1 MRLET
6 LGIAG
11 ISVERLTWVK
21 IAGRLRWRKRVGGWP
36 LPRSLRR
43 FRAQSTLVLA
53 ACLSIGIL
61 SAGLAAH
68 SESAKDAPTE
78 LRTITTAHEAHSL
91 TSEEAKRAYPIH
103 LQGVVTYFDADTGSG
118 HGALYIHDS
127 SGSVFVKFAPGS
139 IKSLP
144 IGSIVAVFGVSNPG
158 GFAPIVDQA
167 KVQVIGRSTLP
178 ADAVP
183 VSRTQ
188 LFAGQYEG
196 QWVEV
201 EGIVHSASDKG
212 HLITL
217 ELEVMDGLLFVTSV
231 REPGADYASLVDAR
245 VRIHGHEAPLYNSS
259 DQMVGARVV
268 FPNLSAI
275 HVIEAA
281 PGDPFQLPTLLID
294 NLFRWDNMSAM
305 RHRVHLRGVVTMQW
319 PGASLCIHDA
329 SGGICA
335 QTFQDTRLAMGDV
348 VDVVGFAGSENSTAV
363 LSNAV
368 FKRAGS
374 GVPVTAQPITAEE
387 ALLGKHNSEPIQIE
401 GQLIGRD
408 LASADTTLMLTSGKF
423 IFTAVLPR
431 ALTGP
436 ETDVWQ
442 NGSVLRIT
450 GICSAQFDPQL
461 SVLKDGMAVTKSF
474 RVLMRSPAD
483 VAVIHKPS
491 WWTASHALMLLT
503 VALAITLGVL
513 FWVVDLRRRVELQA
527 DLLRASEGRF
537 RHMAHHD
544 ALTGLATR
552 QLLQDRLGM
561 AVETANRHKT
571 GLGLLMVDLDK
582 FKDINDTFGHHAGDE
597 VLRVTADRL
606 LTAVRKADTVARIGG
621 DEFVILLADLRDP
634 HVAER
639 IAANIVKNLAAP
651 ISFGELALP
660 VSVSVGLCT
669 ALAGKLDAEVLL
681 KSADAALYQAKESG
695 RNRYRVFT
703 PDAPGA

>member
-1 MRLET
+1 VGDTTRMHWEIHTTICLLFVRLCR
-6 LGIAG
+6 LSLVSALFC
-11 ISVERLTWVK
+11 SVLLSIVLK
-21 IAGRLRWRKRVGGWP
+21 GPAAM
-36 LPRSLRR
+36 
-43 FRAQSTLVLA
+43 AQSLQ
-53 ACLSIGIL
+53 G
-61 SAGLAAH
+61 
-68 SESAKDAPTE
+68 APGV
-78 LRTITTAHEAHSL
+78 LRTITTAREAHSL
-91 TSEEAKRAYPIH
+91 TSDEAKRAYPIH

-118 HGALYIHDS
+118 NGALYIHDS
-127 SGSVFVKFAPGS
+127 SGCIFVKFAPGS
-139 IKSLP
+139 IKLLP
-144 IGSIVAVFGVSNPG
+144 IGSIVEVSGVSDPG
-158 GFAPIVDQA
+158 GFAPIVDRA
-167 KVQVIGRSTLP
+167 KVQVIGHSTLP
-178 ADAVP
+178 AGAVP

-188 LFAGQYEG
+188 LFAGEYEG
-196 QWVEV
+196 QWIEV
-201 EGIVHSASDKG
+201 EGVVHSVSDQG
-212 HLITL
+212 HLVTL
-217 ELEVMDGLLFVTSV
+217 ELEVTDGLLFVTAV
-231 REPGADYASLVDAR
+231 RDPDADYSSLVDAR
-245 VRIHGHEAPLYNSS
+245 VRIHGNEAPLYNSNN
-259 DQMVGARVV
+259 QMIGARVI
-268 FPNLSAI
+268 FSNLSAI
-275 HVIEAA
+275 QVIEAA
-281 PGDPFQLPTLLID
+281 PGDPFQLPTLPID
-294 NLFRWDNMSAM
+294 SLFRWDHMSAI

-335 QTFQDTRLAMGDV
+335 QTFQDARLAVGDV
-348 VDVVGFAGSENSTAV
+348 ADVVGFAGSENSTAV
-363 LSNAV
+363 LTNAV
-368 FKRAGS
+368 FKRAGT

-387 ALLGKHNSEPIQIE
+387 ALLGKFNSEPIQIE

-436 ETDVWQ
+436 ETDGWR

-483 VAVIHKPS
+483 VAVIQKPS

-503 VALAITLGVL
+503 VALAITLAVL

-571 GLGLLMVDLDK
+571 GLALLMVDLDK
-582 FKDINDTFGHHAGDE
+582 FKEINDTFGHHAGDE

-651 ISFGELALP
+651 ISFGELSLP

-669 ALAGKLDAEVLL
+669 ALAGELDAELL
-681 KSADAALYQAKESG
+681 MKSADAALYQAKDNG
-695 RNRYRVFT
+695 RNRFQVFAAEM
-703 PDAPGA
+703 PPA